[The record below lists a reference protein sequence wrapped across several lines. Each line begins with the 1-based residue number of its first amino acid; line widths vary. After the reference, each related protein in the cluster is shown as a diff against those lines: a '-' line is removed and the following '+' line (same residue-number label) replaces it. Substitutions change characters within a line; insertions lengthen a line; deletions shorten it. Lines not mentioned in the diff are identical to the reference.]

1 MLLGMKRRFSFWL
14 LALPAVIGAGLLV
27 AVLAPVHR
35 GAAGAVAAL
44 LVAVLFFV
52 IESAYRW
59 RQQAE
64 EQFSRLQEQFEASGA
79 NLLAH
84 LPLGL
89 VYIDSNGA
97 LLWHNPEFARM
108 LGREGYRFKGKL
120 RSHLPELH
128 FKKNSAFSELAAS
141 RLVIRDRQIKVTLRI
156 GPEEGRRLLAFDDVT
171 DYEQRAARE
180 DGPVIGLCIIDN
192 FDEAVAPLEDEN
204 KFALTAEIDK
214 LLNEWALGV
223 EAFIRKVAED
233 RYVLLMT
240 GSGLRLCQAHNF
252 DILDRIRSIRL
263 ENRIAVTLSVG
274 LGVGEES
281 MADLGRL
288 ARTGVDLAMERGGDQ
303 VVVKSA
309 DRVYF
314 YGGNTEAV
322 EKRTRVRARV
332 VAKSLRNLI
341 LAADNVVILGHEYAD
356 LDAAGAALGLSRA
369 VAALGKPVSVIL
381 DTRGGALDRLMP
393 YVQANADLAKTLV
406 SVEAAPDH
414 VTART
419 LLVVVDTHKPSLL
432 PDRTLLDRAG
442 EIVIIDHH
450 RRGEEFIDKNS
461 LVYLEAYAS
470 STCELVAEILQYL
483 KEDLELGKIAASALL
498 AGITVDTKH
507 FVFMTGA
514 RTYEA
519 ASYLRRSGADP
530 QLVQSLLRDSMET
543 VVRRAAIIGGAE
555 VHFGHIAIGV
565 QEEAVPRATVI
576 SAQAADEL
584 LEVEGIQASFVLR
597 PYPKGTAV
605 SARSQGDIN
614 VHAILERLG
623 GGGHLTIA
631 GAQLAGLSLSEAKEK
646 LLTAIGEYLEQQKEQ
661 KALAEREQKAEHPDP
676 AGGRR

>member
-1 MLLGMKRRFSFWL
+1 MLPGMKRRFSFWL
-14 LALPAVIGAGLLV
+14 LALPAVVGAGLLV
-27 AVLAPVHR
+27 AILAPVHR
-35 GAAGAVAAL
+35 GVAGAMAAL
-44 LVAVLFFV
+44 LVAVLFFAV
-52 IESAYRW
+52 ESAYRW

-64 EQFSRLQEQFEASGA
+64 ERLSRLQEQFEASGA

-128 FKKNSAFSELAAS
+128 FKKNSGFSELVAS

-156 GPEEGRRLLAFDDVT
+156 GPEEGRRLLALDDVT

-204 KFALTAEIDK
+204 KFALSAEIDK
-214 LLNEWALGV
+214 LLNEWAMGF
-223 EAFIRKVAED
+223 EGFIRKVAED

-252 DILDRIRSIRL
+252 DVLDRIRSIRL
-263 ENRIAVTLSVG
+263 ENRIAVTLSIG
-274 LGVGEES
+274 LGVGEDS

-369 VAALGKPVSVIL
+369 VVALGRPVSVVL

-414 VTART
+414 VNART

-483 KEDLELGKIAASALL
+483 KEDLELGKTAASALL

-530 QLVQSLLRDSMET
+530 QLVQSLLRDPMET

-565 QEEAVPRATVI
+565 QEEAAPRATVI

-631 GAQLAGLSLSEAKEK
+631 GAQLAGLSLPEAKEK

-661 KALAEREQKAEHPDP
+661 KALAAAPV
-676 AGGRR
+676 